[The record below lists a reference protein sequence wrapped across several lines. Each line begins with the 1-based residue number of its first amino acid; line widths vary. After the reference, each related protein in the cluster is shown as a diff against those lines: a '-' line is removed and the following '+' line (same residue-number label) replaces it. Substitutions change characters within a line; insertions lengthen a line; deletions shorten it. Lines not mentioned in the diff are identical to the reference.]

1 MESPSSSSIPCGM
14 QVPSSFS
21 RYVVLFPF
29 PAQGHLNPFL
39 DFASNLASRIPDI
52 LIKIIS
58 TPDNIQK
65 LRPRFLDY
73 PAIDFVEL
81 PPFAE
86 NAENTYSLS
95 NLSPVAKFYHSSES
109 LKPSFIRL
117 ISQLIQSN
125 GDNTPIC
132 IISDIFGSRHVPLYT
147 SGPYAMSIYNS
158 IWTHLPHRLTP
169 ADVLTLPDLP
179 PNFTIHR
186 NQLSQNMIKAAS
198 SYTQDSPPTFAARQ
212 AEVCKN
218 SDGSLWNTVGVLEK
232 FWLQH
237 WANSS
242 GRPVWA
248 IPGLSPPECAQWLSL
263 HPAKSVLYVS
273 FGSQN
278 SIPVDQMME
287 LPKGLERI
295 GGEFR
300 SEWLPCGFEERM
312 KLKGKGLLVRNS
324 CPQIQILSP
333 ESTGAFLSHCGWNS
347 ILESLSN
354 GIPVIGWPLG
364 SEQFWVCLELA
375 RGFDANINNED
386 VAQTVRLILEGDK
399 GVKMR
404 KKAEDLSQEMKK
416 ALMQNGSSVQSLDN
430 FVKTL
435 RM

>member
-1 MESPSSSSIPCGM
+1 MESPSSSSIPGGM
-14 QVPSSFS
+14 QVTSSSS
-21 RYVVLFPF
+21 RYILLFPF

-39 DFASNLASRIPDI
+39 DFARNLAPRIPDI

-65 LRPRFLDY
+65 LCPRFLDY

-86 NAENTYSLS
+86 NAENTDSL
-95 NLSPVAKFYHSSES
+95 LMVV
-109 LKPSFIRL
+109 I
-117 ISQLIQSN
+117 
-125 GDNTPIC
+125 
-132 IISDIFGSRHVPLYT
+132 
-147 SGPYAMSIYNS
+147 
-158 IWTHLPHRLTP
+158 HLPHRLTP
-169 ADVLTLPDLP
+169 ADVLTLPGLP

-198 SYTQDSPPTFAARQ
+198 SYTQDSPPIFSARQ
-212 AEVCKN
+212 AEFCKN
-218 SDGSLWNTVGVLEK
+218 SDGSLRNTVSVLEK

-248 IPGLSPPECAQWLSL
+248 VGPLLPISFNENECGGRFL
-263 HPAKSVLYVS
+263 
-273 FGSQN
+273 
-278 SIPVDQMME
+278 MME
-287 LPKGLERI
+287 LANGLERSEQRFI
-295 GGEFR
+295 WVLRNPSGFEVGGEFR

-312 KLKGKGLLVRNS
+312 KQKGQRLLVRNWCS
-324 CPQIQILSP
+324 QIQILSH

-347 ILESLSN
+347 ILESLTN

-364 SEQFWVCLELA
+364 SEQYYNSKLLEEELGVCLELA
-375 RGFDANINNED
+375 RGFDANINSED
-386 VAQTVRLILEGDK
+386 VAQTVRLVLEGDK

-416 ALMQNGSSVQSLDN
+416 ALMKNGSSVQSLDN

-435 RM
+435 RMWGEEDMKPR